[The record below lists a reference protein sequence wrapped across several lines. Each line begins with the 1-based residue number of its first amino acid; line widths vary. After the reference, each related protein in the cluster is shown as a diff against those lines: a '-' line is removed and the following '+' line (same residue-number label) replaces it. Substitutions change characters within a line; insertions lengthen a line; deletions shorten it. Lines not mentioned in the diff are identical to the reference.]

1 MCGICGIYNY
11 RHHRPVDRLLIK
23 KMNEILAHRGPDG
36 EGMHIDPENNL
47 GLGHRRL
54 AIIDI
59 DKGQQPMGGSD
70 GSTWI
75 TFNGEIYNYRDLRED
90 LIKKGYRFITNSDTE
105 VLLIAYRAYG
115 IDFLRLLNGIFAF
128 ALWDRTK
135 RTLFLVRDHLGVKPV
150 YFLDTGRAFLFASE
164 LKAILLY
171 PEYSKQIDLESVDLH
186 LTFRHTPSPRTLFKN
201 IAKLSPASYLQVTPD
216 GVSKINTY
224 WDETQK
230 IDSSRSASEW
240 LPVLNAA
247 LERSVVR
254 QMISDVPISLSLSGG
269 IDSNLLLAI
278 MSEYSKHPVQCFN
291 IGFEGNKKYDETN
304 LAIESARYFS
314 ATCFHKIMNSHDY
327 EDMFN
332 RYMWHLEE
340 PLGNEP
346 ALAYYFVARL
356 AHELKIKVL
365 LTGQGA
371 DELYGGYHRYLGER
385 YRSWMSVLP
394 GAIAKFMSRRVKNER
409 VQRALYCLNEKS
421 EQKRFFYTYSVF
433 FPEEKRGLYK
443 DAVLKNID
451 ADNGMRYISSFLPR
465 FTNHNSLDKML
476 YIDTRFSLPDN
487 LLLAE
492 DKMAMTAGVEA
503 RVPFLDLEYVRLAES
518 VPSDLKI
525 QAWQFKSI
533 HKRAAAR
540 WLPNDFIN
548 RKKIGFTN
556 PMSVWLTSHLE
567 EYFKSLINDTRS
579 FTNLFLNHSYVEN
592 MFVDHKSGRR
602 DYKRKLFLLFSVEQW
617 FKTFFHN

>member
-1 MCGICGIYNY
+1 
-11 RHHRPVDRLLIK
+11 
-23 KMNEILAHRGPDG
+23 MNEILVHRGPDG
-36 EGMHIDPENNL
+36 EGSYFNADNYL

-59 DKGQQPMGGSD
+59 DKGQQPMCGSD
-70 GSTWI
+70 GATWI
-75 TFNGEIYNYRDLRED
+75 TFNGEIYNYRDLREE
-90 LIKKGYRFITNSDTE
+90 LIKKGYRFTTNSDTE
-105 VLLIAYRAYG
+105 VLLTAYRAYG

-128 ALWDRTK
+128 ALWDCTRK
-135 RTLFLVRDHLGVKPV
+135 TLYLVRDHLGVKPV
-150 YFLDTGRAFLFASE
+150 YFLDTGTTFLFASE
-164 LKAILLY
+164 LKALLLY

-186 LTFRHTPSPRTLFKN
+186 LTFRHTPSPKTLFKS
-201 IAKLSPASYLQVTPD
+201 IAKLPSASYLHIDHD
-216 GVSKINTY
+216 GVSKIFTY

-230 IDSSRSASEW
+230 IEASRSVHEW
-240 LPVLNAA
+240 LPLLNTA
-247 LERSVVR
+247 LEQSVVR

-278 MSEYSKHPVQCFN
+278 MSEYSKQPVQCFN
-291 IGFEGNKKYDETN
+291 IGFEGNEKYDETN
-304 LAIESARYFS
+304 LAIESARHFS
-314 ATCFHKIMNSHDY
+314 AACSHKIMNFHDY

-356 AHELKIKVL
+356 ARDLKIKVL

-394 GAIAKFMSRRVKNER
+394 GAIAKFMSRHVKNER

-443 DAVLKNID
+443 DAVLKNIG

-465 FTNHNSLDKML
+465 FSNHNSLDKML

-492 DKMAMTAGVEA
+492 DKMAMAAGVEA
-503 RVPFLDLEYVRLAES
+503 RVPYLDLEYVRLAES

-533 HKRAAAR
+533 HKRAAAH
-540 WLPNDFIN
+540 WLPNDFID

-556 PMSVWLTSHLE
+556 PMSAWLTSHLE
-567 EYFKSLINDTRS
+567 KYFKSLINDTQS
-579 FTNLFLNHSYVEN
+579 FTNLFLNRSYVEN
-592 MFVDHKSGRR
+592 MFNNHKTGHR
-602 DYKRKLFLLFSVEQW
+602 DYKRKLFLILSIEQW
-617 FKTFFHN
+617 FKTFFNN